1 MSMKAPAN
9 FIVSPRWLVSVVPKR
24 APLENYSLVVQAG
37 KIHDLLP
44 APEADRN
51 YQGLPKYELKDHL
64 LIPGLINMHG
74 HAAMTLLRGYAD
86 DLPLMQWLEEG
97 IWPAEARWVDSD
109 FVRDGTSLAISEMLL
124 SGTTTFSDQ
133 YFFPR
138 AAAEA
143 AIEAGMR
150 CQIASPVLEFPS
162 NWAKDAE
169 DYLQKGL
176 NLRDEFRPHS
186 LISMAFGPHAPYTV
200 SDNTFTEIAKYSNE
214 LQSNIQVHLH
224 ESEQEVDDAIKEHG
238 KRPIQRLFDLAVL
251 GPNTQCIHMTQ
262 LVDADMDL
270 LEKSNASVVHCPSSN
285 LKLANGFCPVKELSD
300 RGINVCIGTDG
311 AASNN
316 SLDMLA
322 EIRMA
327 SLLAKGHSGDPTA
340 LDALS
345 SLECATINAARA
357 LGMEDQLGSLEV
369 GKQADMVAIR
379 LDSPEST
386 PIYNPISQLIYSTNS
401 SNFSHSWIQ
410 GKMVMEDR
418 KLTNLHLPS
427 IIKRARHWAE
437 RIRGAS
443 ND

>member
-1 MSMKAPAN
+1 MKAPAN

-24 APLENYSLVVQAG
+24 APLENYSLVVQSG
-37 KIHDLLP
+37 KISDVLP
-44 APEADRN
+44 APEAEQK

-86 DLPLMQWLEEG
+86 DLPLMQWLQEE
-97 IWPAEARWVDSD
+97 IWPAETRWVDAQ

-133 YFFPR
+133 YFFPGST
-138 AAAEA
+138 AEA

-162 NWAKDAE
+162 NWAKDAK

-176 NLRDEFRPHS
+176 DLRDEFRPHS
-186 LISMAFGPHAPYTV
+186 LIEIASGPHAPYTV
-200 SDNTFTEIAKYSNE
+200 SDNTLSEIAKYSNE

-224 ESEQEVDDAIKEHG
+224 ESAQEIEDSIKEFG
-238 KRPIQRLFDLAVL
+238 KRPIQRLYDLGLL
-251 GPNTQCIHMTQ
+251 GPNTQCVHMTQ
-262 LVDADMDL
+262 LIADDMDL
-270 LEKSNASVVHCPSSN
+270 LEKTNTSVVHCPSSN
-285 LKLANGFCPVKELSD
+285 LKLANGFCPVKELTD

-316 SLDMLA
+316 SLDLLA

-327 SLLAKGHSGDPTA
+327 SLLAKGHSGDPTI
-340 LDALS
+340 LDAVS

-369 GKQADMVAIR
+369 GKQADMVAIK

-386 PIYNPISQLIYSTNS
+386 PIYNPISQLIYSANS

-410 GKMVMEDR
+410 GKLVMEDR

-427 IIKRARHWAE
+427 ITKRARHWAE

>member
-1 MSMKAPAN
+1 MKAPAN

-24 APLENYSLVVQAG
+24 APLENYSIVVQAG

-44 APEADRN
+44 APEADQK
-51 YQGLPKYELKDHL
+51 YQGLPKYALKDHL

-86 DLPLMQWLEEG
+86 DLPLMQWLQEE
-97 IWPAEARWVDSD
+97 IWPAEARWVDFD
-109 FVRDGTSLAISEMLL
+109 FVRDGTSLAISEMML

-133 YFFPR
+133 YFFPN

-143 AIEAGMR
+143 AVEAGMR

-169 DYLQKGL
+169 EYLQKGL
-176 NLRDEFRPHS
+176 DLRDEFRPHS
-186 LISMAFGPHAPYTV
+186 LIEMAFGPHAPYTV
-200 SDNTFTEIAKYSNE
+200 SDKTFSKIVKYTNE
-214 LQSNIQVHLH
+214 LQSNVQVHLH
-224 ESEQEVDDAIKEHG
+224 ETEQEVDDSIKEHG
-238 KRPIQRLFDLAVL
+238 KRPIQRLFDLGLL
-251 GPNTQCIHMTQ
+251 GPNTQCVHMTQ
-262 LVDADMDL
+262 LTTEDMDL
-270 LEKSNASVVHCPSSN
+270 LEKTNTSVVHCPSSN

-316 SLDMLA
+316 SLDMLS

-340 LDALS
+340 LDAVS
-345 SLECATINAARA
+345 SLECGTINAARA

-379 LDSPEST
+379 LDNPEST

-410 GKMVMEDR
+410 GKLVMEDR

-427 IIKRARHWAE
+427 ITKRARHWAE

>member
-1 MSMKAPAN
+1 MKAPAN

>member
-1 MSMKAPAN
+1 MKAPAN

-200 SDNTFTEIAKYSNE
+200 SDNTFSEIAKYSNE